1 MTMFQDARALAVVL
15 RDPGLSP
22 RRLEALVQRRL
33 ERVLRAALAV
43 PWYAKLYQ
51 RTRCHAPTGGLRP
64 ESLAR
69 LPIVTRAMLN
79 EAGKGALVRPGTDLT
94 ACHVETSSGS
104 SGVPLAVYRNSYERS
119 VQVAKWLRVLI
130 RNGYRP
136 HHRVTALVRR
146 EKLEKGRRLLSGLGL
161 FRRQTLDYSMPIDSL
176 ADAVLRERPRVLYGN
191 RCHLELV
198 ADVIDRRGMRCNG
211 LNLLVATG
219 EVIHEGSRRFMEEIY
234 GTKVVESYG
243 SVEMG
248 VMAHQLPNATG
259 LYLCEDRTVF
269 EFLDEEGRAVPP
281 GVPGR
286 VVVTDLTN
294 TLMPLVRYDQGDL
307 AEYRVEQSPRGR
319 PTRVITRILGRD
331 DDYAVMPD
339 GSLRT
344 YLDFCGF
351 VAGIMAVRQF
361 RLTQLTPVFF
371 RMEVVAARQQHQ
383 RIRSSMESFVASEL
397 PGCSF
402 QTVFRDRIEPD
413 PSGKIRKFVSLVHG
427 GAAERG
433 RESSSRHGQG

>member
-1 MTMFQDARALAVVL
+1 MTMLQDARALAVVL
-15 RDPGLSP
+15 RDPGLSTL
-22 RRLEALVQRRL
+22 RLEALVQRRL
-33 ERVLRAALAV
+33 ERVLRAAVAV
-43 PWYAKLYQ
+43 PWYADLYQ
-51 RTRCHAPTGGLRP
+51 KTGCQAPTGDMGP
-64 ESLAR
+64 ESLAH
-69 LPIVTRAMLN
+69 LPIITRAMLN

-94 ACHVETSSGS
+94 TCHLETSSGS

-119 VQVAKWLRVLI
+119 VQVAKWVRVLI

-136 HHRVTALVRR
+136 HQRVMALVRR
-146 EKLEKGRRLLSGLGL
+146 EKLDRRSGLLASLGL
-161 FRRQTLDYSMPIDSL
+161 FRRLTLDSSRPIEEL
-176 ADAVLRERPRVLYGN
+176 ADAVLKDRPQILYGN

-198 ADVIDRRGMRCNG
+198 ALEINRRGVRCEG
-211 LNLLVATG
+211 LVLLVATG
-219 EVIHEGSRRFMEEIY
+219 EVIHEGCRRFMEEIY
-234 GTKVVESYG
+234 GTAVVESYG

-269 EFLDEEGRAVPP
+269 EFLDQEGRAVPP

-294 TLMPLVRYDQGDL
+294 TVMPLVRYDQGDL
-307 AEYRVEQSPRGR
+307 AEYRVERSPSGR
-319 PTRVITRILGRD
+319 PTRVITRILRRD

-351 VAGIMAVRQF
+351 VAGIMTVRQF
-361 RLTQLTPVFF
+361 RLTQLTPVSF
-371 RMEVVAARQQHQ
+371 RMEVVAARQQH
-383 RIRSSMESFVASEL
+383 RMIRSSLESFVASEF

-427 GAAERG
+427 GAAAIG
-433 RESSSRHGQG
+433 RESISRRGQG